1 MAKPHGTTKSSL
13 RAFSSP
19 EKKHLRFRDRRLL
32 LFFFGVIG
40 LILVVAVL
48 FSSVLRRQLPD
59 PTAQP
64 GVGHLLGEVQLQ
76 GPATHQT
83 VTEADLE
90 GSIVLLHF
98 WGLWC
103 PPCRRELPM
112 VSVVEAQWDRPPE
125 VRVLAVACAMPG
137 SSQSNLEVRRQV
149 EPYLVDRGM
158 GLPVYTDRGGVTR
171 RNVAIAFGEGMALA
185 GYPTTLLLDPELRIY
200 AVWRGYRVGNQVQME
215 QQISR
220 LLGQKQPSTRHPGR

>member
-19 EKKHLRFRDRRLL
+19 EKKYLRLRDRRLVF
-32 LFFFGVIG
+32 FFFGVIS

-90 GSIVLLHF
+90 G
-98 WGLWC
+98 WC

-112 VSVVEAQWDRPPE
+112 ISVVEAQWDRPPE

-171 RNVAIAFGEGMALA
+171 RNVAIALGEGMALA

-200 AVWRGYRVGNQVQME
+200 AVWRGYRVENQVQME

-220 LLGQKQPSTRHPGR
+220 LLGRKQPSTSHLGR